1 MSWKDLKVAHSNDI
15 SHISSA
21 LADQI
26 GESFTLWSAYI
37 HEILVWKVCY
47 FYTATF
53 KSDPKP
59 VLNCQT
65 IFLISYKWFQD
76 FELIQNILNH
86 LLKNW
91 FRSNLKAILTK
102 DSEMISDQFWVDL
115 FSVIMVISKLIW
127 ASVSIQDNFIQKP
140 LKDK

>member
-102 DSEMISDQFWVDL
+102 DSEWF
-115 FSVIMVISKLIW
+115 LINSEW
-127 ASVSIQDNFIQKP
+127 ICFQLSWLYQNWFGLQYQYKITSFKNH
-140 LKDK
+140 